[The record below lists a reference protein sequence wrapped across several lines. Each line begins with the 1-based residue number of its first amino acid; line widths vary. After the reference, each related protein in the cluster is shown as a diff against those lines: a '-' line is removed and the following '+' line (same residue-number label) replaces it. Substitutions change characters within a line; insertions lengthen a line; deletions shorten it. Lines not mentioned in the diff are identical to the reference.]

1 MATHFRRNAP
11 SKARHF
17 ITGPT
22 LEEYDKMVSE
32 LLNKS
37 GIAGARFQSGTL
49 TLNNADIVKTWAKP
63 DNIDMNL
70 VIWDQKVLDGM
81 DYLGEF

>member
-1 MATHFRRNAP
+1 MASEALQ
-11 SKARHF
+11 KA
-17 ITGPT
+17 
-22 LEEYDKMVSE
+22 
-32 LLNKS
+32 
-37 GIAGARFQSGTL
+37 GILGTRFQSGTL